1 MKSFRL
7 NSQTVWSRSRGCWWK
22 SVTLIFATVLAGVL
36 LPAADQKSPDP
47 KTLPAPKRVVVP
59 KLHGTVKLD
68 GDLDEPVW
76 KKAAVLKPFF
86 KNDPS
91 SREREQTEVRL

>member
-7 NSQTVWSRSRGCWWK
+7 NLQTVLSRSRRCWWK
-22 SVTLIFATVLAGVL
+22 SVTLMLAAVLAVVL
-36 LPAADQKSPDP
+36 LPAAGQKSPDP

-86 KNDPS
+86 QNDGS
-91 SREREQTEVRL
+91 GREREQTEV

>member
-1 MKSFRL
+1 MKLIERP
-7 NSQTVWSRSRGCWWK
+7 SQTTLPWPSRFSLSCGALLLA
-22 SVTLIFATVLAGVL
+22 VVLAN
-36 LPAADQKSPDP
+36 LPLWSADEKAVDP

-68 GDLDEPVW
+68 GELDEPVW

-86 KNDPS
+86 KNDGS
-91 SREREQTEVRL
+91 GREREQTEV